1 VHCSDHSTAMIGE
14 ISGNRLYHLL
24 PPPQLSGVPMAT
36 LSLFCVCT
44 FCRDLAAAVQ
54 YSFSTLATKPSAS
67 HSPVAMA
74 SGYCAGC
81 LETQRAESATDFSC
95 CICGGALT
103 AANQQP
109 TTEAPAAVLP
119 ALPSD
124 APISISAAIQH
135 YMQMIEEGT
144 VPSNAIGLPGLPPDV
159 LAQLTG
165 DGGPSSAPAASAVA
179 VEKLPRFTVE
189 ENSWILYAT
198 TLKVKGLHAA
208 AGTASERKR
217 VLVIDALMGEF
228 SAVPDQLIIQK
239 LVLADPLTVE
249 SDLVNAAALQG
260 AIAVVQRGGTT
271 FASKALRLQSAGAAA
286 VIVLQT
292 ADVWPYIM
300 KDPKQEAKGVLRTP
314 VCMVNKAAG
323 ALLIEG
329 LRSAAAAAG
338 AAAADSSGAVTC
350 ELSVAQSKK
359 ECVICQEV
367 FAVGATFVRLPC
379 SHLFHTECAKMWL
392 QRRSTCPTCRFEV
405 PTGNADY
412 DRRAQAVRDSSN
424 GDQWAHWF
432 D

>member
-1 VHCSDHSTAMIGE
+1 MPLQLSSSRLFKRVIYTKRLVRNNSTAALSSLCVRSAE
-14 ISGNRLYHLL
+14 IS
-24 PPPQLSGVPMAT
+24 
-36 LSLFCVCT
+36 
-44 FCRDLAAAVQ
+44 AAASQ
-54 YSFSTLATKPSAS
+54 RSLQSLPAS
-67 HSPVAMA
+67 HSSVAMA
-74 SGYCAGC
+74 SGYCVGC
-81 LETQRAESATDFSC
+81 LETQTAESAADFSC
-95 CICGGALT
+95 TICGGPLT
-103 AANQQP
+103 AANDQP
-109 TTEAPAAVLP
+109 TTESPTAALP
-119 ALPSD
+119 AMPSD

-144 VPSNAIGLPGLPPDV
+144 LPSDAIGLPGLPPDV

-198 TLKVKGLHAA
+198 TLKVKGLHVA
-208 AGTASERKR
+208 AGTASDRKR

-228 SAVPDQLIIQK
+228 SAVPDQLITQE
-239 LVLADPLTVE
+239 LVLADPLTAE

-271 FASKALRLQSAGAAA
+271 FASKSLRLQAAGAAA

-300 KDPKQEAKGVLRTP
+300 KDPKQEAKGVLKTP

-323 ALLIEG
+323 ALLIESLCG
-329 LRSAAAAAG
+329 AAAAG
-338 AAAADSSGAVTC
+338 AAADSSSSAVTC
-350 ELSVAQSKK
+350 ELSIAQSKK
-359 ECVICQEV
+359 ECVICQEL

-392 QRRSTCPTCRFEV
+392 QRRSTCPTCRFEL

-412 DRRAQAVRDSSN
+412 DRRAQAARDSSN

>member
-1 VHCSDHSTAMIGE
+1 
-14 ISGNRLYHLL
+14 
-24 PPPQLSGVPMAT
+24 
-36 LSLFCVCT
+36 VCA
-44 FCRDLAAAVQ
+44 FCRDLRC
-54 YSFSTLATKPSAS
+54 SCFSTLTTTPSAS
-67 HSPVAMA
+67 QSPVAMA

-81 LETQRAESATDFSC
+81 LETQTAESTMDFSC
-95 CICGGALT
+95 SICGGALA
-103 AANQQP
+103 AANVQP
-109 TTEAPAAVLP
+109 TADLPAAVVP
-119 ALPSD
+119 ASPSD

-144 VPSNAIGLPGLPPDV
+144 LPSDAIGLPGLPPDV

-165 DGGPSSAPAASAVA
+165 DGGSSFAPAASAVA

-208 AGTASERKR
+208 AGTSSERKR

-228 SAVPDQLIIQK
+228 SAVPDQLITQK
-239 LVLADPLTVE
+239 LVLADPLTAE

-271 FASKALRLQSAGAAA
+271 FASKALKLQAAGAAA

-300 KDPKQEAKGVLRTP
+300 KDPKQEAKGVLKTP
-314 VCMVNKAAG
+314 VGMVNKAAG

-338 AAAADSSGAVTC
+338 AAAADSSSSSVTC
-350 ELSVAQSKK
+350 ELSIAQSKK

-392 QRRSTCPTCRFEV
+392 QRRSTCPMCRFEL

-412 DRRAQAVRDSSN
+412 DRRAQAARDSSD

>member
-1 VHCSDHSTAMIGE
+1 
-14 ISGNRLYHLL
+14 
-24 PPPQLSGVPMAT
+24 
-36 LSLFCVCT
+36 
-44 FCRDLAAAVQ
+44 
-54 YSFSTLATKPSAS
+54 
-67 HSPVAMA
+67 
-74 SGYCAGC
+74 
-81 LETQRAESATDFSC
+81 
-95 CICGGALT
+95 LT
-103 AANQQP
+103 AADRQP
-109 TTEAPAAVLP
+109 VADTPAEALP
-119 ALPSD
+119 AMPSD

-135 YMQMIEEGT
+135 YMQMIEDGT
-144 VPSNAIGLPGLPPDV
+144 LPSDAIGLPGLPPDV

-165 DGGPSSAPAASAVA
+165 DGGSSSAPAASAVA

-208 AGTASERKR
+208 QGVASERKR

-228 SAVPDQLIIQK
+228 SAVPDQLITQK
-239 LVLADPLTVE
+239 LVLADPLTAE
-249 SDLVNAAALQG
+249 SDLINAADMQG

-271 FASKALRLQSAGAAA
+271 FASKALRLQAAGAAA

-300 KDPKQEAKGVLRTP
+300 KDPKQEAESVLRTP

-323 ALLIEG
+323 ALLIES
-329 LRSAAAAAG
+329 LRSAAAEAAAG
-338 AAAADSSGAVTC
+338 SSSSVTC
-350 ELSVAQSKK
+350 ELSIAQSKK

-367 FAVGATFVRLPC
+367 FAVGASFVRLPC

-392 QRRSTCPTCRFEV
+392 QRRSTCPTCRFEL

-412 DRRAQAVRDSSN
+412 DRNRARAARDSD
-424 GDQWAHWF
+424 DQWAHWF